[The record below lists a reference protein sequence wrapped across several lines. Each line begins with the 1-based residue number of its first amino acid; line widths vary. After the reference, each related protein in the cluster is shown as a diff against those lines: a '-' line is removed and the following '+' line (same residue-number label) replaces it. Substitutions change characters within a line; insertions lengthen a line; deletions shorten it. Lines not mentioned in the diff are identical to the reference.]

1 MMATTQ
7 FERLIAM
14 LSQGQVE
21 FVLIGGLAAIAHGSA
36 YVTYDVDVC
45 YGRTPENIARLCK
58 ALEPHHPCLRGAP
71 PGLPFRFDPA
81 TVQSGLNFTLTTDIG
96 DLDLFG
102 QVTGLGGL
110 DQVAAVSEVMEL
122 FGFSVRVLS
131 LEGLIGAKKATGRQK
146 DLRVVPELE
155 ALLELRKR
163 GR

>member
-1 MMATTQ
+1 MSTTQ
-7 FERLIAM
+7 FERLIAV

-36 YVTYDVDVC
+36 HMTYDVDVC
-45 YGRTPENIARLCK
+45 YRRTAENIARLCE
-58 ALEPHHPCLRGAP
+58 ALEPYHPYLRGAP
-71 PGLPFRFDPA
+71 PGLPFRLDLA

-102 QVTGLGGL
+102 QVTGLGGC
-110 DQVAAVSEVMEL
+110 DEVAAISEVMEL

-131 LEGLIGAKKATGRQK
+131 LEGLIGAKTAAGRQK
-146 DLRVVPELE
+146 DLLALPELE

-163 GR
+163 GG